1 MASDPRIR
9 ASDADRDRT
18 AEALREHHA
27 AGRLTMEEF
36 NDRLD
41 RVYAAK
47 TLGELDELM
56 RDLPAIDLYQL
67 PIPASQRPVP
77 AMPPQPPGRLSPVWR
92 AAWASWASI
101 TVLCIVIW
109 LLTSPGGYFWP
120 AWVAVPWGAMMG
132 VRWLMGAA
140 PRDHARRDELHSRRH
155 DRRGELR
162 AQRSQ
167 LRHEAREAAR
177 DARSA
182 RDVRPGRDS
191 RSAGGGRSARDI
203 RSSGGGVELPW
214 DPHGTRGG
222 EHGDR

>member
-9 ASDADRDRT
+9 ASDADRDRA

-27 AGRLTMEEF
+27 TGRLTMEEF
-36 NDRLD
+36 TDRLD

-67 PIPASQRPVP
+67 PIPASQRPAP
-77 AMPPQPPGRLSPVWR
+77 AVPPQPPGRLSPVWR

-101 TVLCIVIW
+101 TVLCIIIW
-109 LLTSPGGYFWP
+109 LLSGPGGYFWP
-120 AWVAVPWGAMMG
+120 AWVALPWGAVIG
-132 VRWLMGAA
+132 VRWLMGVG
-140 PRDHARRDELHSRRH
+140 PREHARRDELRSRRH

-162 AQRSQ
+162 AHRSQ
-167 LRHEAREAAR
+167 LRHDAREVAR

-182 RDVRPGRDS
+182 RNTRS
-191 RSAGGGRSARDI
+191 RRDI
-203 RSSGGGVELPW
+203 RSAGDAGPAGRDRSDGPPW
-214 DPHGTRGG
+214 DPPGALG
-222 EHGDR
+222 GDRGDR